1 MLELLFASFVQLL
14 SWPTFGYLIAGVM
27 LGMMIGILP
36 GLGGLTG
43 MVILLPIAFS
53 LDPVNAIAMMMGML
67 AVGQT
72 TDTIPAVLLGV
83 PGTSAAAATVMD
95 GYPLAR
101 QGQAARAL
109 GAAYMASMIGGI
121 IGAVVLLASI
131 PLARVVVS
139 SMGVPEIA
147 MLAIAGLVFVA
158 SLSQGSPVKGL
169 VAAALGMLLASVGR
183 EAQTGR
189 PRYDFGQIPLM
200 EGIEI
205 APVVLGLFALPEL
218 IGLIAS
224 QDAFLR
230 RERYKDSIKLQLVGM
245 GDALRNWFLV
255 LRSSGIGVW
264 IGFVPGV
271 GASVSDWIAYGAAR
285 QTVRNERFGQGDIRG
300 VIAPESA
307 NNAVK
312 GGELIPTIA
321 FGIPGSAAMAV
332 LLAAMMNVGI
342 MPGMTMLTTRLDISM
357 TMIATLVVA
366 NILATGLCLALTSQL
381 VKVIYVRHFFII
393 AFVVPLIITATLSM
407 NGRMFDVYLL
417 IGFGVVGYFMK
428 LYGWPR
434 PPLLIGFVLA
444 PIIER
449 NLIMTH
455 AFYGWGWL
463 TRPIVLALAALALVL
478 LARSLWNYGEKTG
491 GKGEDAPA
499 PKVPDLP
506 REAS

>member
-1 MLELLFASFVQLL
+1 MFELLLQSFVQLMM
-14 SWPTFGYLIAGVM
+14 WPTIGYLVAGVM
-27 LGMMIGILP
+27 IGMMIGILP

-43 MVILLPIAFS
+43 MVIILPIAFS
-53 LDPVNAIAMMMGML
+53 LDPVNGIAMMMGML

-95 GYPLAR
+95 GYPMAR

-109 GAAYMASMIGGI
+109 GAAYMSSMIGGI
-121 IGAVVLLASI
+121 IGAVVLLMSI
-131 PLARVVVS
+131 PLARVAVS
-139 SMGVPEIA
+139 TMGVPEIA
-147 MLAIAGLVFVA
+147 MLAITGLVFVA
-158 SLSQGSPVKGL
+158 SLSRGSPVKGL
-169 VAAALGMLLASVGR
+169 IAAALGMLIATVGR

-189 PRYDFGQIPLM
+189 PRYDFGQIPLL
-200 EGIEI
+200 EGIDI

-218 IGLIAS
+218 IGLIAA

-245 GDALRNWFLV
+245 GDAIRNWFLV
-255 LRSSGIGVW
+255 LRSSAIGVW

-271 GASVSDWIAYGAAR
+271 GASVADWVAYGTAR
-285 QTVRNERFGQGDIRG
+285 QTVKNEKFGTGDVRG

-342 MPGMTMLTTRLDISM
+342 SPGITMLTTRLDITM
-357 TMIATLVVA
+357 TMVATLVLA
-366 NILATGLCLALTSQL
+366 NVLATAVCLALTSQL

-393 AFVVPLIITATLSM
+393 AFVVPLLITATLSM
-407 NGRMFDVYLL
+407 NSRIFDVYLM
-417 IGFGVVGYFMK
+417 IGFGVLGYFMK
-428 LYGWPR
+428 LFGWPR

-449 NLIMTH
+449 NLIMANT
-455 AFYGWGWL
+455 FYGWTWV
-463 TRPIVLALAALALVL
+463 TRPLTLALAALALIILV
-478 LARSLWNYGEKTG
+478 RSVWLYGAKSNSDKPEQ
-491 GKGEDAPA
+491 
-499 PKVPDLP
+499 PKVPDVVEV
-506 REAS
+506 RS